1 MHRLAKAIHELAEA
15 RGAGSVLAPRCSR
28 SRRRGRCSSVSGL
41 ADGTRLKRPICS
53 IQRRS
58 QGAPSTGSWVR
69 PPADAVPKQA
79 VSPRSLS
86 AFVWGFA
93 AEPKGVELAHHNVF
107 FCADPKNRIR
117 RHRQGTDAPRRDA
130 LYLRAGPGRGR
141 PTRPTGPERF
151 EIIMNGPPGH
161 VATDE
166 ERQTCRTRT
175 FATLEKMGLT
185 FSTVPDDTHLT
196 TPADFDRAF
205 PASDGS
211 LYGRSPHGM
220 MATFHRPGARTKVPG
235 LYLCGGGTHPGAGI
249 PMACL
254 SGKHAAAAI

>member
-1 MHRLAKAIHELAEA
+1 MA
-15 RGAGSVLAPRCSR
+15 RGCKRILSCSTAIPRRFHDGLLAP
-28 SRRRGRCSSVSGL
+28 
-41 ADGTRLKRPICS
+41 AQPT
-53 IQRRS
+53 
-58 QGAPSTGSWVR
+58 
-69 PPADAVPKQA
+69 AVPKQA
-79 VSPRSLS
+79 VAPRSLS

-107 FCADPKNRIR
+107 FCDDPEVEFGDIAKGGCPATR
-117 RHRQGTDAPRRDA
+117 RFMSARRTGGGGPTHRSRALRDHH
-130 LYLRAGPGRGR
+130 
-141 PTRPTGPERF
+141 ER
-151 EIIMNGPPGH
+151 PPG
-161 VATDE
+161 AMWP
-166 ERQTCRTRT
+166 RTRNET
-175 FATLEKMGLT
+175 DMPDTHFRDLGEDGAE
-185 FSTVPDDTHLT
+185 FSPVPDDTHLT